1 MTDDLLR
8 RRRPVAPITA
18 TAPWSER
25 LDRVLA
31 QIAPGIVERE
41 REGSAPADVFAAL
54 RGERLLGLT
63 VPAELGGEGATL
75 AEAAD
80 AARRVARVDGGIAH
94 ALGYHWTWLWF
105 VAAYGVHGVDG
116 QGEGLASARELA
128 RRTAAEGLVW
138 ASIGSAFGGS
148 GGTERLPGEVAWA
161 VSAVRGF
168 ATGAPLADL
177 LFTQSVVAE
186 DGRMR
191 IWAVPTDRPGVAV
204 RDGWD
209 PVGQRLSA
217 SPGVVLEG
225 VRVDER
231 DLIAVVNPPAEHPL
245 PLQSLM
251 IPAFQAL
258 FAWLSVGVAEGAL
271 LEARA
276 YVREQGRPW
285 VHAAVERAVDDVHVA
300 SGPRPARRRG
310 LRRPGARPRGGGGA
324 GGAGRGARGGRSAV
338 ARRGRGGHRGGE
350 DPRPSRGA
358 GRGGGGLRRDGRA
371 VGVGGG
377 GARPALAQPPHA
389 DPARSRRLQAR
400 GAGPSLPDRRAPR
413 SERLPVRPRDMPA
426 PARLLAALR
435 AADPHT
441 GGRHGAASRGTAA

>member
-8 RRRPVAPITA
+8 RRRPVAPVTA

-31 QIAPGIVERE
+31 QLAPGIVERE

-80 AARRVARVDGGIAH
+80 AARRVARVDGGVAH

-148 GGTERLPGEVAWA
+148 GGTERLPGEAAWA

-300 SGPRPARRRG
+300 SG
-310 LRRPGARPRGGGGA
+310 L
-324 GGAGRGARGGRSAV
+324 GRHVAAVSA
-338 ARRGRGGHRGGE
+338 
-350 DPRPSRGA
+350 
-358 GRGGGGLRRDGRA
+358 
-371 VGVGGG
+371 
-377 GARPALAQPPHA
+377 ALA
-389 DPARSRRLQAR
+389 L
-400 GAGPSLPDRRAPR
+400 
-413 SERLPVRPRDMPA
+413 VREAAAELEALAAA
-426 PARLLAALR
+426 PA
-435 AADPHT
+435 AADPQSRGEVAEVIAAAKIHAHHVGLDAAAAVFDAT
-441 GGRHGAASRGTAA
+441 GARSASAAAGLDRHWRNLRTLTLHDPVAYKHEELGRHFLTGELPVPSVYR